1 MTTEKKIDKQQTV
14 HPTILAGCMGFMM
27 ICAWAFAAPKAF
39 EKPIIEVQLPE
50 TEDVDD
56 QTEVTQVQTTETE
69 TTDTTTTE
77 AESFTTT
84 TETTEA
90 ETTTTAESPT
100 PITTDTTTTQ
110 TESFTTTTET
120 TDTETTTQAES
131 PTPITTDTTTTQT
144 ESFTTTTETTDTE
157 TTTSSVSTSPS
168 ATVSPTTNITATSG
182 VETTQPTA
190 TSSPEIET
198 SAATTNTSTTSKP
211 QGKNLSQNKTLGQVK
226 FGFDEFE
233 LSPQAEQTINSLI
246 SEIKEYD
253 PNKVT
258 IRVEGHTSQVG
269 GAQLNQEISQDRANA
284 VVEYLKQQNLPYQV
298 VGKGMGFSQPLPG
311 TDPAADVN
319 QRTVIILTPAN

>member
-1 MTTEKKIDKQQTV
+1 MTTEKKDKQQTL

-39 EKPIIEVQLPE
+39 EKPIIEVQLPD

-56 QTEVTQVQTTETE
+56 QTEVTQVQTTTTETE
-69 TTDTTTTE
+69 SITTTTQ
-77 AESFTTT
+77 
-84 TETTEA
+84 TTEA
-90 ETTTTAESPT
+90 ETTTTESPT
-100 PITTDTTTTQ
+100 PITTDTTTTE
-110 TESFTTTTET
+110 TESITTTTQT
-120 TDTETTTQAES
+120 TEAETTTTES
-131 PTPITTDTTTTQT
+131 PTPITTDTTTTET
-144 ESFTTTTETTDTE
+144 ESITTTTQTPETE

-168 ATVSPTTNITATSG
+168 ATVSPTTNITTSG
-182 VETTQPTA
+182 AETTQPTA

-198 SAATTNTSTTSKP
+198 SAATTNTSTTSQS

-226 FGFDEFE
+226 FGFDAFE

-311 TDPAADVN
+311 SDPAADVN

>member
-14 HPTILAGCMGFMM
+14 SPTILAGCMGFMM
-27 ICAWAFAAPKAF
+27 ICAWAFASPKAF
-39 EKPIIEVQLPE
+39 EKPTIEVQLPE

-56 QTEVTQVQTTETE
+56 QTEVTQIQTTETE
-69 TTDTTTTE
+69 TTTTTTE
-77 AESFTTT
+77 TESLTTT

-90 ETTTTAESPT
+90 E
-100 PITTDTTTTQ
+100 
-110 TESFTTTTET
+110 
-120 TDTETTTQAES
+120 TTQAES
-131 PTPITTDTTTTQT
+131 PTPITTDTTTTETESLTTTTQT
-144 ESFTTTTETTDTE
+144 TQTQTTQTDSPTPFTTDTTTTETDSFTTTTQTPETE
-157 TTTSSVSTSPS
+157 TTTNSVSTSPS
-168 ATVSPTTNITATSG
+168 ATVSPTTNITTTSG

-198 SAATTNTSTTSKP
+198 SAATTNTSTTSQP
-211 QGKNLSQNKTLGQVK
+211 QGKNLSQAKTLGQVK
-226 FGFDEFE
+226 FGFDAFE

-246 SEIKEYD
+246 SEIKQYD

-269 GAQLNQEISQDRANA
+269 GAQLNQEISEDRANA

-298 VGKGMGFSQPLPG
+298 VGEGMGFSQPLPD
-311 TDPAADVN
+311 TDPAADIN

>member
-1 MTTEKKIDKQQTV
+1 MTTEKKIDKQQTLS
-14 HPTILAGCMGFMM
+14 PTILAGCMGFMM
-27 ICAWAFAAPKAF
+27 ICAWAFASPKAF
-39 EKPIIEVQLPE
+39 EKPTIEVQLPE
-50 TEDVDD
+50 TEDVDE

-69 TTDTTTTE
+69 TTPTTTQT
-77 AESFTTT
+77 ESFTTT
-84 TETTEA
+84 TQTPETET
-90 ETTTTAESPT
+90 ETTTETESPT

-110 TESFTTTTET
+110 TESFTTTT
-120 TDTETTTQAES
+120 Q
-131 PTPITTDTTTTQT
+131 TP
-144 ESFTTTTETTDTE
+144 ETE

-168 ATVSPTTNITATSG
+168 ATVSPTNNTTNFITTSG
-182 VETTQPTA
+182 AETAQPTA

-198 SAATTNTSTTSKP
+198 SAATTNTSTTSQP

-226 FGFDEFE
+226 FGFDAFE
-233 LSPQAEQTINSLI
+233 LSPEAEQTINSLI

-269 GAQLNQEISQDRANA
+269 GAQLNQEISEDRANA

-298 VGKGMGFSQPLPG
+298 VGEGMGFSQPLPG
-311 TDPAADVN
+311 SDPAADIN

>member
-1 MTTEKKIDKQQTV
+1 MLLDMTTEKKDKQQTL

-39 EKPIIEVQLPE
+39 EKPIIEVQLPD

-56 QTEVTQVQTTETE
+56 QTEVTQVQTTTTETE
-69 TTDTTTTE
+69 SITTTTQ
-77 AESFTTT
+77 
-84 TETTEA
+84 TTEA
-90 ETTTTAESPT
+90 ETTTTESPT
-100 PITTDTTTTQ
+100 PITTDTTTTE
-110 TESFTTTTET
+110 TESITTTTQT
-120 TDTETTTQAES
+120 TEAETTTTES
-131 PTPITTDTTTTQT
+131 PTPITTDTTTTET
-144 ESFTTTTETTDTE
+144 ESITTTTQTPETE

-168 ATVSPTTNITATSG
+168 ATVSPTTNITTSG
-182 VETTQPTA
+182 AETTQPTA

-198 SAATTNTSTTSKP
+198 SAATTNTSTTSQS

-226 FGFDEFE
+226 FGFDAFE

-311 TDPAADVN
+311 SDPAADVN